1 MSLTAISNANAVAT
15 IGWSPVTVIPV
26 GDNTVYV
33 EFGSDP
39 RDGAET
45 ALNEVFEALKAKK
58 GTVIPFQLTIPS
70 RDRPAELRWRDGQ
83 PHKFDPDYMAM
94 VTAA

>member
-45 ALNEVFEALKAKK
+45 ALNEVF
-58 GTVIPFQLTIPS
+58 
-70 RDRPAELRWRDGQ
+70 
-83 PHKFDPDYMAM
+83 
-94 VTAA
+94 